1 MRLFATRSWNVGHRL
16 DNAVAVKDADKDR
29 YLLWVHSCL
38 ASFSHISATFLVNIL
53 C

>member
-16 DNAVAVKDADKDR
+16 DSAVAFKDADEDR
-29 YLLWVHSCL
+29 YLFKVQSYL